1 MLCFA
6 QSLLKSNAASVMYSL
21 KVARVY
27 GQIECLFDGLE
38 CLFASQEPKRESPWK
53 AYWVKAELL
62 YKIFA

>member
-53 AYWVKAELL
+53 AYG
-62 YKIFA
+62 